1 MKKDY
6 TKIVFIVDR
15 SGSMSSIAT
24 DMIGG
29 YNRFIEDQKKL
40 NHGTCDV
47 SFYQFNEGYEKI
59 YENTPVA
66 FVKNLDRETFVPQGS
81 TALYDAIGRTILA
94 VGKQLEK
101 LAESERPDKVLIA
114 IITDGYEN
122 ASQEFTAEKVKKMIE
137 EQTNKYSWV
146 FTYIGANQDA
156 WSVGQNIGIGTSRSF
171 NYAANAKGAN
181 AMFDSLTSNVTLLRM
196 CSADSVNFSYSDED
210 IKKQT
215 EAGATTPNPQ
225 GAIPQPSIGSSP
237 KTSKK
242 PLRSASIA
250 W

>member
-47 SFYQFNEGYEKI
+47 SFYQFNEGYETI

-66 FVKNLDRETFVPQGS
+66 FVKNLDRDTFIPNGS

-94 VGKQLEK
+94 VGRQLEK

-122 ASQEFTAEKVKKMIE
+122 ASKEFTAEKVKKMIE
-137 EQTNKYSWV
+137 EQTSKYSWI
-146 FTYIGANQDA
+146 FTYLGANQDA
-156 WSVGQNIGIGTSRSF
+156 WSVGQNIGISTSRSL
-171 NYAANAKGAN
+171 NYVANAKGAN
-181 AMFDSLTSNVTLLRM
+181 AMFDSLTSNVSSLRM
-196 CSADSVNFSYSDED
+196 CSGDSVSFSYSDND

-215 EAGATTPNPQ
+215 EAGATTPNPR
-225 GAIPQPSIGSSP
+225 GAIPQPKPENNP
-237 KTSKK
+237 KPTTN
-242 PLRSASIA
+242 PLRKASVS